1 NAIRFGMHGTMP
13 LMSILGN
20 GNVGIG
26 TTNPDRAKLVVSG
39 NVSYANGS
47 WGYLNSS
54 GTVGTASGG
63 SVPTSI
69 YASERI
75 VCSEFNAVSDERIK
89 IEVPKTDKLS
99 DIEIINKL
107 RPVNYKMKDE
117 IQHGLQIKKGFF
129 AQEVEKVLP
138 DAVSKSADYVPD
150 IFEIA
155 QNIEYNEQQKTLKI
169 TLTKPH
175 NLKVNDKA
183 RLILKDKTIE
193 KKVSEI
199 FSDYVF
205 SVSDFDEK
213 TDKLFVYGKLVD
225 DFCTLN
231 YEHIFTVGIGAI
243 QELNK
248 KVETQNQELENLK
261 KENAE
266 LKQMINNI
274 ITKLNKN

>member
-1 NAIRFGMHGTMP
+1 
-13 LMSILGN
+13 
-20 GNVGIG
+20 
-26 TTNPDRAKLVVSG
+26 VVSG